1 MGSRVGRGSLG
12 RGISAAGRGK
22 NDWGEEFGSFHP
34 AQSMIVYKR
43 GRGALH
49 QGLVNLLKNE

>member
-43 GRGALH
+43 GRGA
-49 QGLVNLLKNE
+49 